1 MRFRHTNGGQV
12 ILAVIALTGI
22 LLPDVFAAGEQLLHD
37 DYVIAGVDGRL
48 VEAGPDK
55 WAFEFEAGIGP
66 SGTAEAKAGQTLE
79 MLSSATLE
87 KMVADAKE
95 RSDARYRL
103 WGKVTKFEGKNY
115 VFAVYF
121 LGLRKVDRPA
131 GQPQADSE
139 SKRAASINAPNDILN
154 IPPEIAAK
162 LQTSEVLPAGE
173 TPAALQLKQDAIFA
187 NRTGRVVEKDGGSTG
202 LATGRYVFE
211 PDGLGRGIEKFSIEL
226 LPCQSLEDAIAQ
238 IKSEPNPVRFNVAG
252 ILTKYKDG
260 QCLLLQ
266 KATRVYSYG
275 NFGK

>member
-1 MRFRHTNGGQV
+1 MRTIRFRHTNGGQV
-12 ILAVIALTGI
+12 ILAVIMSIGV
-22 LLPDVFAAGEQLLHD
+22 LLPEAFAAGEQLLHD

-55 WAFEFEAGIGP
+55 WMFEFESGP
-66 SGTAEAKAGQTLE
+66 GATGEAKAGQTLE
-79 MLSSATLE
+79 MLNSATLE
-87 KMVADAKE
+87 KMAADAKE

-121 LGLRKVDRPA
+121 LGLRKVDRSA

-154 IPPEIAAK
+154 IPAEIAAK

-187 NRTGRVVEKDGGSTG
+187 NRAGRVVEKDGRH
-202 LATGRYVFE
+202 LFE
-211 PDGLGRGIEKFSIEL
+211 PDGLGRGVEKFSIEL

-238 IKSEPNPVRFNVAG
+238 VRSEPNPVRFNVAG

-260 QCLLLQ
+260 QYLLLQ
-266 KATRVYSYG
+266 KATRAYSYG
-275 NFGK
+275 NFGR

>member
-1 MRFRHTNGGQV
+1 MRTTRF
-12 ILAVIALTGI
+12 ILVLIVSIGI

-55 WAFEFEAGIGP
+55 WAFEFESGINPGAT
-66 SGTAEAKAGQTLE
+66 GEVKAGQTLE
-79 MLSSATLE
+79 LLNSATLE

-154 IPPEIAAK
+154 IPAEIAAK

-173 TPAALQLKQDAIFA
+173 TPAALQLKQDATFA
-187 NRTGRVVEKDGGSTG
+187 NRTGRVVEKNGGSTG
-202 LATGRYVFE
+202 RYLFE
-211 PDGLGRGIEKFSIEL
+211 PDGLGRGVEKFAIEL

-260 QCLLLQ
+260 QYLLLQ
-266 KATRVYSYG
+266 KATRAYSYG